1 MMQSLKTVVLL
12 AAFVAFPAT
21 AGEEIKEMSMATD
34 VGEVVLTL
42 ERCPIASPEG
52 FDYYGYAT
60 EQGNQDHPGCWG
72 ADNEI
77 VQIWFINENVIGIYK
92 KTLFKPRLK
101 V

>member
-1 MMQSLKTVVLL
+1 MKYL
-12 AAFVAFPAT
+12 AALLLLSTTAI
-21 AGEEIKEMSMATD
+21 AGEAVKEMSMPTD

-42 ERCPIASPEG
+42 EPCPIASPEG

-60 EQGNQDHPGCWG
+60 EQGQPDHPGCWG

-92 KTLFKPRLK
+92 KTLFKPRLT